1 MVHNGADALVVDPGQ
16 APPVVQALQQL
27 GLKLRAILVTHRHAD
42 HVGGIDELRSVLEG
56 PIYGPPSLSSA
67 GVNHPVKEGDQL
79 PFDTLTFDVW
89 ETPGHTREHLSFVCH
104 KFPIKEQTTPL
115 VFCGDTLFSGGC
127 GRLFDGQPELLFGS
141 LERLAQMH
149 EQTKICPAHEYT
161 LSNLAFAQAV
171 EPGNSALSTYRQ
183 HCLNLRGRNLPTL
196 PATLSTERQINPF
209 LRLTEPD
216 VISAAREH
224 GATDE
229 QPLAVFTALRAW
241 KNIF

>member
-1 MVHNGADALVVDPGQ
+1 MVHNGSEALVVDPGQ
-16 APPVVQALQQL
+16 AAPVIQALQQL

-42 HVGGIDELRSVLEG
+42 HIGGISELKSMLSG
-56 PIYGPPSLSSA
+56 PIYGPPSLTDA
-67 GVNHPVKEGDQL
+67 GVTHAVSEGDQL
-79 PFDTLTFDVW
+79 TFDTLTFDVW

-104 KFPIKEQTTPL
+104 KFPEAGQTTPL
-115 VFCGDTLFSGGC
+115 IFCGDTLFSGGC

-161 LSNLAFAQAV
+161 LNNLVFAQAV
-171 EPGNSALSTYRQ
+171 EPGNSALSSYRQ
-183 HCLNLRGRNLPTL
+183 HCLNLRGRDIPTL
-196 PATLSTERQINPF
+196 PTTLSIERQINPF
-209 LRLTEPD
+209 LRWTEPD

-224 GATDE
+224 GAPDG